1 MFVEYEFCFRHR
13 LDIGGSNKG
22 PIDMEMNRRSLVA
35 GAAGMIALSQAPMAL
50 AKATKPKD
58 WFSKA
63 IVIDGLSSFSDPY
76 APEEQMRL
84 SDQLKNELRQN
95 GTTAINIT
103 IGGVGNDTNVW
114 DQGIDFIKN
123 FDAAIAANPDFLVK
137 IQKAADIGMAKA
149 QGKFGLIY
157 GTQDSSMVGTALDR
171 LAELKAKGVRIV
183 QLTYNLRNLS
193 GDGALEGD
201 NAGLSKL
208 GHATIK
214 RIEAE
219 KLLLDLSHGGAK
231 TIEQAIAAA
240 TRPLSIN
247 HTGCRDLFDH
257 PRNIYDSAMRG
268 IAAKGGV
275 VGIYFMP
282 FLAAGSKPT
291 KDDLIRHINHGR
303 NICGED
309 HVSLGTDGNQ
319 LPISINE
326 ETWKRARETHEYR
339 SANGF
344 AAPGEGADILTIV
357 HDYNRLDRFHALADD
372 LAKTGWT
379 QKQLEKLL
387 GGNLMRL
394 YSDVWGG

>member
-1 MFVEYEFCFRHR
+1 
-13 LDIGGSNKG
+13 
-22 PIDMEMNRRSLVA
+22 MEMNRRSWA
-35 GAAGMIALSQAPMAL
+35 IGAASMLAFSQADTVMA
-50 AKATKPKD
+50 ASKKPKGWYAD
-58 WFSKA
+58 A
-63 IVIDGLSSFSDPY
+63 IIIDGLSSLIDPY

-84 SDQLKNELRQN
+84 SDQLKDELRHT
-95 GTTAINIT
+95 GTTAINAT
-103 IGGVGNDTNVW
+103 LGAVGNDPDGWTQLL
-114 DQGIDFIKN
+114 DSIKN
-123 FDAAIAANPDFLVK
+123 FDAVIAANSDLLVK
-137 IQKAADIGMAKA
+137 VQNAADVRTAKA
-149 QGKFGLIY
+149 QGKFGLIF
-157 GTQDSSMVGTALDR
+157 GTQDSSMVGTSLDR
-171 LAELKAKGVRIV
+171 LGEMKARGIRIV

-193 GDGALEGD
+193 GDGALEAD

-214 RIEAE
+214 RIETE

-268 IAAKGGV
+268 VADKGGV

-291 KDDLIRHINHGR
+291 KDDLIGHINHAR
-303 NICGED
+303 NVCGED
-309 HVSLGTDGNQ
+309 HISLGTDGNQ
-319 LPISINE
+319 LPKPINE
-326 ETWKRARETHEYR
+326 ETWKRAREMHEYR

-344 AAPGEGADILTIV
+344 AAPGEGPDILTIV
-357 HDYNRLDRFHALADD
+357 HDYNRLDRFQALADD
-372 LAKTGWT
+372 LANSGWK
-379 QKQLEKLL
+379 QAQLEKLF

-394 YSDVWGG
+394 YAEVWGG

>member
-1 MFVEYEFCFRHR
+1 MEF
-13 LDIGGSNKG
+13 S
-22 PIDMEMNRRSLVA
+22 RRSLVA
-35 GAAGMIALSQAPMAL
+35 GAAGIIALSQTPMAF
-50 AKATKPKD
+50 AKAARPKG
-58 WFSKA
+58 WFANA
-63 IVIDGLSSFSDPY
+63 IIIDGLSSFSDPY

-84 SDQLKNELRQN
+84 SDQLKAELLQT

-103 IGGVGNDTNVW
+103 IGGVGNDSDVW

-137 IQKAADIGMAKA
+137 IQRAADIAQAKA
-149 QGKFGLIY
+149 QNKFGLIY

-171 LAELKAKGVRIV
+171 LTELKSKGVRIV

-193 GDGALEGD
+193 GDGALESD

-214 RIEAE
+214 RIESE
-219 KLLLDLSHGGAK
+219 RLLLDLSHGGAK
-231 TIEQAIAAA
+231 TIQQAIAAA
-240 TRPLSIN
+240 ARPLSIN

-268 IAAKGGV
+268 VAAKGGV

-282 FLAAGSKPT
+282 FLVAGSKPT
-291 KDDLIRHINHGR
+291 KDDLIRHINHAR
-303 NICGED
+303 NVCGED
-309 HVSLGTDGNQ
+309 HVSIGTDGNQ
-319 LPISINE
+319 LPKPINE
-326 ETWKRARETHEYR
+326 ETWKRAREMHEYR

-357 HDYNRLDRFHALADD
+357 HDYNRLDRFQALADD
-372 LAKTGWT
+372 LAKAGW
-379 QKQLEKLL
+379 KPAQLEKLF

-394 YSDVWGG
+394 YADAWGG

>member
-1 MFVEYEFCFRHR
+1 
-13 LDIGGSNKG
+13 
-22 PIDMEMNRRSLVA
+22 MEMNRRSLVA
-35 GAAGMIALSQAPMAL
+35 GAAGMIALSQAPIAL

-84 SDQLKNELRQN
+84 SDQLKSELRQN
-95 GTTAINIT
+95 GTTAVNIT
-103 IGGVGNDTNVW
+103 IGAVGNDPNVW
-114 DQGIDFIKN
+114 EQGLESIKG

-137 IQKAADIGMAKA
+137 IQNAADIGMAKA

-171 LAELKAKGVRIV
+171 LAELKSKGVRIV

-193 GDGALEGD
+193 GDGALEND

-208 GHATIK
+208 GRATIK

-268 IAAKGGV
+268 VAAMGGV

-291 KDDLIRHINHGR
+291 KDDLIRHINHAR

-319 LPISINE
+319 LPIPINE
-326 ETWKRARETHEYR
+326 ETWKRAREMHEFR

-372 LAKTGWT
+372 LAKAGWT
-379 QKQLEKLL
+379 QAQLEKLL

>member
-1 MFVEYEFCFRHR
+1 
-13 LDIGGSNKG
+13 
-22 PIDMEMNRRSLVA
+22 MEMNRRNLVA
-35 GAAGMIALSQAPMAL
+35 GAAGMIAFSRTPVAL

-76 APEEQMRL
+76 APDEQMRL
-84 SDQLKNELRQN
+84 SEQLKNEIRQT

-103 IGGVGNDTNVW
+103 IGGVGNDPDVW

-149 QGKFGLIY
+149 QSKFGLIY

-171 LAELKAKGVRIV
+171 LGELKSKGVRIV

-240 TRPLSIN
+240 TRPLSIIF
-247 HTGCRDLFDH
+247 TTARCAASPQREALSASISCRFSQQAASRPKMTLSATSTTLA
-257 PRNIYDSAMRG
+257 IY
-268 IAAKGGV
+268 V
-275 VGIYFMP
+275 
-282 FLAAGSKPT
+282 
-291 KDDLIRHINHGR
+291 
-303 NICGED
+303 
-309 HVSLGTDGNQ
+309 
-319 LPISINE
+319 
-326 ETWKRARETHEYR
+326 ARTMCR
-339 SANGF
+339 SAPTVTSCLFPSTRKHGSVRERRMNIGQPT
-344 AAPGEGADILTIV
+344 ASP
-357 HDYNRLDRFHALADD
+357 RQ
-372 LAKTGWT
+372 AKV
-379 QKQLEKLL
+379 
-387 GGNLMRL
+387 RI
-394 YSDVWGG
+394 Y

>member
-1 MFVEYEFCFRHR
+1 
-13 LDIGGSNKG
+13 
-22 PIDMEMNRRSLVA
+22 MEMNRRTWAA
-35 GAAGMIALSQAPMAL
+35 GAAGMIMLSRTPMAL
-50 AKATKPKD
+50 ANATQSKG
-58 WFSKA
+58 WFANA
-63 IVIDGLSSFSDPY
+63 IIIDGLSSFSDPY

-84 SDQLKNELRQN
+84 SDQLKNELRHT

-103 IGGVGNDTNVW
+103 IAAVGNDPNMW
-114 DQGIDFIKN
+114 EQGIDFIKN
-123 FDAAIAANPDFLVK
+123 FDAAIAANRDFLVK
-137 IQKAADIGMAKA
+137 IQSAADIGLAKA

-157 GTQDSSMVGTALDR
+157 GTQDTSMVGATLDR
-171 LAELKAKGVRIV
+171 LGELKSKGVRIV

-193 GDGALEGD
+193 GDGALESD

-214 RIEAE
+214 RIETE

-231 TIEQAIAAA
+231 TIDQAIAAA
-240 TRPLSIN
+240 ARPFSIS
-247 HTGCRDLFDH
+247 HTGCRDIFDH
-257 PRNIYDSAMRG
+257 PRNIFDSAMRG
-268 IAAKGGV
+268 VALKGGV

-291 KDDLIRHINHGR
+291 KDDLIRHINHAR

-309 HVSLGTDGNQ
+309 HISLGTDGNQ
-319 LPISINE
+319 LPIPINE
-326 ETWKRARETHEYR
+326 ETWKRAREMHEFR
-339 SANGF
+339 SANGI

-357 HDYNRLDRFHALADD
+357 HDYNRLDRFQTLADD
-372 LAKTGWT
+372 LAKAGWK
-379 QKQLEKLL
+379 QGQLEKLL

>member
-1 MFVEYEFCFRHR
+1 
-13 LDIGGSNKG
+13 
-22 PIDMEMNRRSLVA
+22 MEMNRRSLVA
-35 GAAGMIALSQAPMAL
+35 GATGMIALSKAPMAF
-50 AKATKPKD
+50 AKTARPKN
-58 WFSKA
+58 WFANA
-63 IVIDGLSSFSDPY
+63 IIIDGLSSFADPY

-84 SDQLKNELRQN
+84 SDQLKAELRQA

-103 IGGVGNDTNVW
+103 IGDVGNDPNGW
-114 DQGIDFIKN
+114 ERSLDSIKN
-123 FDAAIAANPDFLVK
+123 FDAAIGANTDFLVK
-137 IQKAADIGMAKA
+137 VQSAADIGQAKA

-157 GTQDSSMVGTALDR
+157 GTQDSSMVGTQLDR
-171 LAELKAKGVRIV
+171 LAELRAKGVRIV

-214 RIEAE
+214 RIESE

-231 TIEQAIAAA
+231 MIEQAIAAA
-240 TRPLSIN
+240 TRPFSIN

-257 PRNIYDSAMRG
+257 PRNIFDSAMRG
-268 IAAKGGV
+268 VAAKGGV

-282 FLAAGSKPT
+282 FLVAGSKPT
-291 KDDLIRHINHGR
+291 KDDLIRHINHAR
-303 NICGED
+303 NVCGED

-319 LPISINE
+319 LPIPINE
-326 ETWKRARETHEYR
+326 ETWKRAREMHEFR

-344 AAPGEGADILTIV
+344 AAQGEGPDILTIV
-357 HDYNRLDRFHALADD
+357 HDYNRLDRFRVLADD
-372 LAKTGWT
+372 LAKAGWK
-379 QKQLEKLL
+379 QAQLEKLF

-394 YSDVWGG
+394 YAEAWGS

>member
-1 MFVEYEFCFRHR
+1 MEF
-13 LDIGGSNKG
+13 S
-22 PIDMEMNRRSLVA
+22 RRSLVA
-35 GAAGMIALSQAPMAL
+35 GAAGMITLSQAPGAF
-50 AKATKPKD
+50 AKAARQKN
-58 WFSKA
+58 WFA
-63 IVIDGLSSFSDPY
+63 NTIIIDGLSSFSDPY

-84 SDQLKNELRQN
+84 SDQLKAELLRT
-95 GTTAINIT
+95 GTTAINVT
-103 IGGVGNDTNVW
+103 IGAVGNDPDVW
-114 DQGIDFIKN
+114 DHGLDSIKN
-123 FDAAIAANPDFLVK
+123 FDAAIATNPDFLVK
-137 IQKAADIGMAKA
+137 VLSAADIRQAKA

-157 GTQDSSMVGTALDR
+157 GTQDTSMVGSKLDR
-171 LAELKAKGVRIV
+171 FTELKAKGVRIV

-193 GDGALEGD
+193 GDGALESD

-214 RIEAE
+214 RVEAE

-231 TIEQAIAAA
+231 TIEQAIGAA

-268 IAAKGGV
+268 VAAKGGV

-291 KDDLIRHINHGR
+291 KDDLIRHINHAR
-303 NICGED
+303 NVCGED
-309 HVSLGTDGNQ
+309 HISLGTDGNQ
-319 LPISINE
+319 LPIPINE
-326 ETWKRARETHEYR
+326 ETWKRAREMHEFR

-357 HDYNRLDRFHALADD
+357 HDYNLLDRFQALADD
-372 LAKTGWT
+372 LAKAGWKQT
-379 QKQLEKLL
+379 QLEKLL

-394 YSDVWGG
+394 YADAWGG